1 MPNWDFDNLSHEK
14 MMRLETAGDNLVMD
28 KDLMMEHILQNLNTT
43 PIGQVLKTIAALPE
57 SRQGKVLDV
66 RQQLTEGS
74 YDLSGHL
81 DDALERV
88 LEDLTL

>member
-1 MPNWDFDNLSHEK
+1 MPDWDFDNLSGEK
-14 MMRLETAGDNLVMD
+14 MIRLETTGDNLVLD
-28 KDLMMEHILQNLNTT
+28 KDLVMEHILQNLNTT

>member
-1 MPNWDFDNLSHEK
+1 MPNWDFDNLSDEK
-14 MMRLETAGDNLVMD
+14 MMRLETAGENLVMD